1 MILGAQTVRRFY
13 RAVASALSWRTSMS
27 EPIKLAAI
35 DAGSNAIRILIVEAS
50 SEQRTCLAA
59 ERVPVR
65 LGQGTFSS
73 GLIASE
79 TIERAVQAFVRFRAL
94 FDEHGVTVYRA
105 VATSA
110 VRSASNRERLID
122 RIFQEA
128 GIELEV
134 IDGAE
139 EGRLVRKAVLAQ
151 FGTRKHPDAIFDL
164 GGGSLELMRRADGDW
179 LSDSTRIGTVR
190 LLETFGLKG
199 AISEDERRMVQRF
212 LKSTL
217 RSGFSEELRADG
229 IRRAVCCGGNAECL
243 AKLFGTQEKG
253 GMAYVS
259 LDELRS
265 AVTKITALDVKE
277 RIATYK
283 VRKDRAE
290 VMGVASIVLATVG
303 KELGL
308 DGYTVPG
315 VGIRDG
321 VVLDLAEAQVGKL
334 GSKSEEPSIA
344 SARSFAARLGHNANH
359 GEQVRIIAKRLFD
372 ELADVHK
379 LPQRCGTVLQLAALL
394 HDVGEVVHRK
404 SHHKHSE
411 YLILHGRIP
420 GMDSPQRELVAATA
434 RGHRKSLPGKRKHEV
449 FSNLDAK
456 QQSQVL
462 KMSALLRLADTL
474 DASRGQRVV
483 ALSTKNTNSTVVLTI
498 STMGVAKPP
507 GEAIEAR
514 KADFQEV
521 FGRSL
526 EFRHQQVTGNANNA

>member
-1 MILGAQTVRRFY
+1 
-13 RAVASALSWRTSMS
+13 MS
-27 EPIKLAAI
+27 ELIKLAAI

-50 SEQRTCLAA
+50 SQQRTCLAS
-59 ERVPVR
+59 ERVAVR
-65 LGQGTFSS
+65 LGQGTFST

-94 FDEHGVTVYRA
+94 FDEHNVTVYRA

-128 GIELEV
+128 GIDLEV

-151 FGTRKHPDAIFDL
+151 FGTRKHPDAILDL
-164 GGGSLELMRRADGDW
+164 GGGSLELMRRNNGDW
-179 LSDSTRIGTVR
+179 LSGSTNIGTVR

-217 RSGFSEELRADG
+217 RSGFGEELRAEG
-229 IRRAVCCGGNAECL
+229 IRRAVCCGGNAECF

-253 GMAYVS
+253 GMPFVS

-265 AVTKITALDVKE
+265 AATQIAALDVKE
-277 RIATYK
+277 RMTTFK

-290 VMGVASIVLATVG
+290 VMGVASLVLATVG

-321 VVLDLAEAQVGKL
+321 AILDLAEAQVGRL
-334 GSKSEEPSIA
+334 GAAAEEPSIA

-359 GEQVRIIAKRLFD
+359 GEQVRVIAKRLFD
-372 ELADVHK
+372 ELAELHK

-394 HDVGEVVHRK
+394 HDIGEVVHRK

-420 GMDSPQRELVAATA
+420 GMESPQRELVAATA

-456 QQSQVL
+456 QQTQVL

-474 DASRGQRVV
+474 DASRGQQVV
-483 ALSTKNTNSTVVLTI
+483 ALSAKNTDDAVVITI
-498 STMGVAKPP
+498 SFTGAGKPP
-507 GEAIEAR
+507 AEAMEAR
-514 KADFQEV
+514 KADFKEV
-521 FGRSL
+521 FACSL
-526 EFRHQQVTGNANNA
+526 EFLHNKVAATPSDL

>member
-1 MILGAQTVRRFY
+1 
-13 RAVASALSWRTSMS
+13 MS

-50 SEQRTCLAA
+50 PQQRTCLASK
-59 ERVPVR
+59 RVPVR
-65 LGQGTFSS
+65 LGQGTFST

-79 TIERAVQAFVRFRAL
+79 TIQRAVQAFIRFRAL

-128 GIELEV
+128 EIDLEV

-139 EGRLVRKAVLAQ
+139 EGRLVRKAVLSQ

-164 GGGSLELMRRADGDW
+164 GGGSLELMRRADNDW
-179 LSDSTRIGTVR
+179 LSGSTRIGTVR

-212 LKSTL
+212 LRATL
-217 RSGFSEELRADG
+217 RSGFAKELRAEG
-229 IRRAVCCGGNAECL
+229 IRRAVCCGGNAECF

-253 GMAYVS
+253 GMPFVS

-265 AVTKITALDVKE
+265 AASEIAVLDVKE
-277 RIATYK
+277 RMGKYN

-321 VVLDLAEAQVGKL
+321 VVLDLAEAQIGKL
-334 GSKSEEPSIA
+334 GAPAEEPSIA

-359 GEQVRIIAKRLFD
+359 GEQVRIIAKRLFE

-379 LPQRCGTVLQLAALL
+379 LPQRCETMLQLAALL

-411 YLILHGRIP
+411 YLILNGRIP
-420 GMDSPQRELVAATA
+420 GMESPQRELVAATA

-449 FSNLDAK
+449 FATLDSK
-456 QQSQVL
+456 QQTEVL

-483 ALSTKNTNSTVVLTI
+483 ALSTKNTEDSVVLTV
-498 STMGVAKPP
+498 SSKGGTKPP
-507 GEAIEAR
+507 AEAIEAR
-514 KADFQEV
+514 KADFRDV

-526 EFRHQQVTGNANNA
+526 EFCHQEVAASASEV